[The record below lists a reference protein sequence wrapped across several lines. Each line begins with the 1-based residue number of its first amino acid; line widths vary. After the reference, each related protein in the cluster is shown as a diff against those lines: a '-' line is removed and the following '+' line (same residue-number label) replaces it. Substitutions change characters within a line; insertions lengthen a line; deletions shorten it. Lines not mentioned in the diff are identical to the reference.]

1 MARGERLDGH
11 VLIAAA
17 GSRCSPSDIGA
28 RLRPSGRGSAF
39 HGPRALVNLTAS
51 LCDQGLGR
59 CGEACRASCALRTS
73 RIVTLAQVYERRAE
87 DYTRAA
93 EQTDDRVFRNMLLAL
108 ALQWRLAAQEE
119 ASTQSRNAENS

>member
-1 MARGERLDGH
+1 LG
-11 VLIAAA
+11 
-17 GSRCSPSDIGA
+17 
-28 RLRPSGRGSAF
+28 F
-39 HGPRALVNLTAS
+39 TA
-51 LCDQGLGR
+51 
-59 CGEACRASCALRTS
+59 ETS
-73 RIVTLAQVYERRAE
+73 RAVPVNSLAKVYEARAE